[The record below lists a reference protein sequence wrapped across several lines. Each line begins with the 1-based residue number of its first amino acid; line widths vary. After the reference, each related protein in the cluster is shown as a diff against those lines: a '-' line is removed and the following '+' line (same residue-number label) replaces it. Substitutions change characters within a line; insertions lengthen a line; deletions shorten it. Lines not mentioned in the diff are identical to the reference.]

1 MRDFGPITHI
11 NQGNRHSW
19 GDSQHERG
27 VEKKRRSLWKQSN
40 GKSRHNWCKMPPRD
54 AQEAEQMARAV
65 GEGELTGNLI
75 GKLRFPKAERRI
87 SETTSIPQVIFV
99 LVPEDISELMN

>member
-19 GDSQHERG
+19 GDSQHEGG

-40 GKSRHNWCKMPPRD
+40 EKSRHNWCKMPPRD

-65 GEGELTGNLI
+65 GEGELTGNLD
-75 GKLRFPKAERRI
+75 R
-87 SETTSIPQVIFV
+87 ETTLSKGRKTH
-99 LVPEDISELMN
+99 L